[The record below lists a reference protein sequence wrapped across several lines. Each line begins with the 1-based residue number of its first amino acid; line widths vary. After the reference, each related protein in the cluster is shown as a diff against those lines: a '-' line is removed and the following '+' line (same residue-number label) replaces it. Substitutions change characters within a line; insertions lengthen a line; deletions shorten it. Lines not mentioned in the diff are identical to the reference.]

1 MYSQATDIM
10 VTGGSAGG
18 LAVFLWA
25 NYVAEHTKGRVVA
38 VPDSGIFL
46 DVASVK
52 TKNHDYRTRLINMM
66 NISNAEVHTPVTEC
80 NKDNPT

>member
-1 MYSQATDIM
+1 MLTQATHII

-25 NYVAEHTKGRVVA
+25 NYVAEHAKGKVVA

-52 TKNHDYRTRLINMM
+52 TKNHDYRTKFINLM
-66 NISNAEVHTPVTEC
+66 NFSNS
-80 NKDNPT
+80 